1 MLSAACF
8 PALLRTAHAAVPTI
22 PGTGAGP
29 GTSDYGGAGAVDL
42 IVPLAVLA
50 GTAATAAFAR
60 VRRRRRT
67 ATRTTPGTTTR
78 RRPYEGA

>member
-1 MLSAACF
+1 MLSAVCF
-8 PALLRTAHAAVPTI
+8 PALLRTAHPAVPTAPG
-22 PGTGAGP
+22 PGTG
-29 GTSDYGGAGAVDL
+29 DYGGAGAMDL

-67 ATRTTPGTTTR
+67 ATRTTPGATTR